1 MYMYL
6 SLSLYLSI
14 SLFNY
19 LFQLLLAR
27 KQKLLSGTR
36 NVVQDQEVRIQL
48 LEREIVMMK
57 QRRQWGDSDENDDE
71 SRRRNTEDGLSYTG
85 SSSGTSASS
94 KTVTEM
100 DEETRSDSSSQNV

>member
-1 MYMYL
+1 
-6 SLSLYLSI
+6 
-14 SLFNY
+14 
-19 LFQLLLAR
+19 LFQLLLAQ

-36 NVVQDQEVRIQL
+36 NVVQGQEVRIQL

-57 QRRQWGDSDENDDE
+57 QRRQWGDEDENDDE

-100 DEETRSDSSSQNV
+100 DEVTRSDSSSQNV